1 MDEFLEDY
9 VVMLAEA
16 NDTELTED
24 QVEAIVNN
32 LRAEDGLWD
41 TVDFYVNNAIAEIV
55 EDEEDEEDEEEEDD
69 E

>member
-16 NDTELTED
+16 NDIELTED

-41 TVDFYVNNAIAEIV
+41 TVDFYVNNAIAEVI
-55 EDEEDEEDEEEEDD
+55 EDEEEEDD

>member
-41 TVDFYVNNAIAEIV
+41 TVDFYVNNAIAEIL
-55 EDEEDEEDEEEEDD
+55 EDEEEEDD